1 MLAVAQATDGM
12 YGMVQYHTIGELRR
26 QIILAMKKRASALTP
41 HFSTSYLSRTGV
53 IGELIHRLYSQL
65 ATKRAPA
72 PKASD
77 HTSRCRVTKGKKVKM
92 VSMFSRLVEAEEAE
106 IS

>member
-1 MLAVAQATDGM
+1 M
-12 YGMVQYHTIGELRR
+12 
-26 QIILAMKKRASALTP
+26 
-41 HFSTSYLSRTGV
+41 